1 MLFDIMLFESS
12 FYPVCLLGFIIE
24 LIAIA
29 VFSTKDPKTTT
40 KSASDLEVTEVS
52 PLFKRDTQNESQEIV
67 GKEYLWLSL
76 TRVERDRADQYIA
89 QLVWLMTL
97 INDAFIA

>member
-29 VFSTKDPKTTT
+29 VFSTKNPKNTT

-76 TRVERDRADQYIA
+76 TRAERDRADQFIA

-97 INDAFIA
+97 N

>member
-52 PLFKRDTQNESQEIV
+52 PLFKRDSQNESQEIV
-67 GKEYLWLSL
+67 GKEYL
-76 TRVERDRADQYIA
+76 
-89 QLVWLMTL
+89 
-97 INDAFIA
+97 